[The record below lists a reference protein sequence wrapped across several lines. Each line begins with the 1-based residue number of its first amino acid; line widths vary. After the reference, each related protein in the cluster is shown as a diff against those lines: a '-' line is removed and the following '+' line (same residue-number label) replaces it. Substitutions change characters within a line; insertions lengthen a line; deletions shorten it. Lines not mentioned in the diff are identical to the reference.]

1 MTPLMCF
8 LYSFH
13 FFMLD
18 CLLHTHNV
26 SFVIIKF
33 GNVGDGVPLFEISLY
48 NYTRRDD
55 ESLLIGSDGD
65 FLDEVSRDEALNT
78 SSRVK

>member
-1 MTPLMCF
+1 M
-8 LYSFH
+8 
-13 FFMLD
+13 
-18 CLLHTHNV
+18 
-26 SFVIIKF
+26 IIKF

-78 SSRVK
+78 SSRAK